1 MIVIDSLKSNSF
13 RGKRKQVR
21 LKSRLTIGTL
31 VICGMLTASCA
42 PTIDHRGH
50 RFTADEIEQVQP
62 GMSRQ
67 QVELAFGSPATRST
81 IGGGAYDYISTTE
94 KTVSFLKPQI
104 VDRRVVAVYFD
115 DEGTVQNVANYGL
128 KDGKVFNYISRETP
142 SYANDEGLIK
152 QLFRNI
158 GSKPNLGGEQ

>member
-1 MIVIDSLKSNSF
+1 MIDSLKSNSF
-13 RGKRKQVR
+13 RGKSKQER
-21 LKSRLTIGTL
+21 LSSKLTIGTL
-31 VICGMLTASCA
+31 VICGMLATSCA

-62 GMSRQ
+62 GMNRQ

-81 IGGGAYDYISTTE
+81 IGGGAYYYISSTE
-94 KTVSFLKPQI
+94 KTVSFMKPQI

-115 DEGTVQNVANYGL
+115 DTGTVQNVANYGL

-142 SYANDEGLIK
+142 SYANDDGLIK

-158 GSKPNLGGEQ
+158 GSKPNLGGQ